1 MKVCDQDFADEAA
14 NAMWAED
21 APAEVQARADSLQM
35 RRKVIRAL
43 ILHAQKEIKL
53 LLADDPDA
61 CYAPKGYDWGDVEAL
76 LDDFASMDQDSTAD
90 DVDRLLEE

>member
-1 MKVCDQDFADEAA
+1 MKLCDQDFADEAA

-21 APAEVQARADSLQM
+21 APAEIQARADSLQM

-43 ILHAQKEIKL
+43 VLHAQKEVKL
-53 LLADDPDA
+53 LMADDADA
-61 CYAPKGYDWGDVEAL
+61 CHAPKGYDWSDVEAL
-76 LDDFASMDQDSTAD
+76 LDDFASIDPDDTAE